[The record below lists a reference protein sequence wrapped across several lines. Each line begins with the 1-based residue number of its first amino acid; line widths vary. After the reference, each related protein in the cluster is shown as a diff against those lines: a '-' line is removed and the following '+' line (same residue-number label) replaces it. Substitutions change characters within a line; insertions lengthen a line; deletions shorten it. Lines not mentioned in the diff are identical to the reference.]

1 MLGKKLYYLI
11 AELSV
16 SDKRQLYNAHGASSD
31 KRDTLFVKLLKSN
44 PKNQQD
50 FSVKLEK
57 LSKDLSSKE
66 VDQKERNKNLRRF
79 IDFSAKRIED
89 LKLQELCKSNQKIRN
104 YLLAQ
109 IYKKSERHD
118 LNERYYDKAN
128 KESGDDYWV
137 KISFKNAQLAH
148 VYKSQMVQDQNY
160 WRTLVKEKEE
170 LVSDYYQAE
179 MANVVNAI
187 SRSYLDDR
195 ASIESFEFLFQSS
208 EDLEPLIAVAPGNT
222 EKIQYKLAQARFA
235 FDNHT
240 LFSSHIMEAESYF
253 EEGLEDQK
261 DISRIRREI
270 LVIKF
275 LYGFS
280 NGHYWSELE
289 SYMSEAVQIDDENN
303 NWDPKLLFYLFILNA
318 INGNDNKVLKEKYEI
333 AFMKENAK
341 YLFDFTD
348 AISYIANDDVKS
360 AKQILIET
368 SYCNNP
374 YVSLWSKLFE
384 AVLNL
389 GQGNIELGE
398 SIVKRA
404 KRQVKGMETR
414 LFCIPS
420 CIVFLNMICKKYDLP
435 VYKCPEQE
443 STYTGKLSPVFQF
456 ASKYL

>member
-1 MLGKKLYYLI
+1 M
-11 AELSV
+11 AELTV
-16 SDKRQLYNAHGASSD
+16 SEKRLLYNLHGKSSD
-31 KRDTLFVKLLKSN
+31 KRDILFTNFLKSN
-44 PKNQQD
+44 PKSKED
-50 FSVKLEK
+50 YISKLEK
-57 LSKDLSSKE
+57 LSLDLSNKGVTE
-66 VDQKERNKNLRRF
+66 KERNKNLRRF
-79 IDFSAKRIED
+79 IDFASKRIED
-89 LKLQELCKSNQKIRN
+89 LKLQELCKSNLKIRN

-118 LNERYYDKAN
+118 LNERFYDRAN

-137 KISFKNAQLAH
+137 KISYKNDQLAH

-160 WRTLVKEKEE
+160 WRTLVKEKEA
-170 LVSDYYQAE
+170 LLSDYYQGE

-195 ASIESFEFLFQSS
+195 ASIESFKFQFQSS
-208 EDLEPLIAVAPGNT
+208 EDLEPLIAIAPGNT

-235 FDNHT
+235 FDDHIA
-240 LFSSHIMEAESYF
+240 FSVHIKEAESYF
-253 EEGLEDQK
+253 KEGLEDDK
-261 DISRIRREI
+261 DVSRIRREI

-280 NGHYWSELE
+280 NGYYWPELE
-289 SYMSEAVQIDDENN
+289 SYMSEAVKIDDANN

-318 INGNDNKVLKEKYEI
+318 INGNDNSHLKEKYEN

-348 AISYIANDDVKS
+348 AISHIANNDYKS

-443 STYTGKLSPVFQF
+443 STFTGKLSPVFQF
-456 ASKYL
+456 AAEYL